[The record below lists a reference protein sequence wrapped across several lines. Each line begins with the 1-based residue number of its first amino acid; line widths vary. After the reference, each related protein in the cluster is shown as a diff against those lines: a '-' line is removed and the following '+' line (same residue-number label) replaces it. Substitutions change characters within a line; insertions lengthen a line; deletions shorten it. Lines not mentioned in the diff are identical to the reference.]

1 MIVTDNDVISY
12 FWLEAE
18 RTPAARS
25 VREKDDDGR
34 APPLWQPEFR
44 NVLYQH
50 MAHRDLPLD
59 DALQIADRVHADMR
73 DATVSVRTADV
84 LRLVNASGHS
94 AYDCEYVALAQRLGA
109 TLVTDD
115 QRVAKV
121 FPDTAVLME
130 EFVSG
135 DASTGVT

>member
-34 APPLWQPEFR
+34 APPLWQSEFR

-59 DALQIADRVHADMR
+59 EALQIADQVDADMR

-94 AYDCEYVALAQRLGA
+94 AYDCEYVALAQRLNVP
-109 TLVTDD
+109 LVTGDK
-115 QRVAKV
+115 RLPRL
-121 FPDTAVLME
+121 FPETAVLMKD
-130 EFVSG
+130 FGLG
-135 DASTGVT
+135 DAPLDR

>member
-34 APPLWQPEFR
+34 APPLWQSEFR

-59 DALQIADRVHADMR
+59 DALQIADRVDADMR
-73 DATVSVRTADV
+73 GATVSIRTVDV

-94 AYDCEYVALAQRLGA
+94 AYDCEYVALAQRLSA
-109 TLVTDD
+109 TLVTGD
-115 QRVAKV
+115 QRLPRL
-121 FPDTAVLME
+121 FPETAVLMKD
-130 EFVSG
+130 FGLG
-135 DASTGVT
+135 DAPLDR

>member
-12 FWLEAE
+12 FWLAAE

-25 VREKDDDGR
+25 VREKDDDWR
-34 APPLWQPEFR
+34 APPLWQSEFR

-59 DALQIADRVHADMR
+59 EALQIADQVDADMR

-84 LRLVNASGHS
+84 LRLVDASGHS
-94 AYDCEYVALAQRLGA
+94 AYDCEYVALAQRLGVP
-109 TLVTDD
+109 LVTGDK
-115 QRVAKV
+115 RLPKL
-121 FPDTAVLME
+121 FPETAVLME
-130 EFVSG
+130 DFGLE
-135 DASTGVT
+135 DAPLDR

>member
-1 MIVTDNDVISY
+1 MIVTDTDVISY

-25 VREKDDDGR
+25 VREKDDDWR
-34 APPLWQPEFR
+34 APPLWQSEFR

-59 DALQIADRVHADMR
+59 DALQIADRVDADMR

-94 AYDCEYVALAQRLGA
+94 AYDCEYVALAQRLNVP
-109 TLVTDD
+109 LVTGDK
-115 QRVAKV
+115 RLPKL
-121 FPDTAVLME
+121 FPETAVLME
-130 EFVSG
+130 DFGLE
-135 DASTGVT
+135 DAPLDR

>member
-34 APPLWQPEFR
+34 APPLWQSEFR

-59 DALQIADRVHADMR
+59 EALQIADRVDADMR
-73 DATVSVRTADV
+73 DATASVRTADV
-84 LRLVNASGHS
+84 LRLVDASGHS
-94 AYDCEYVALAQRLGA
+94 AYDCEYVALAQRLNVP
-109 TLVTDD
+109 LVTGDK
-115 QRVAKV
+115 RLPKL
-121 FPDTAVLME
+121 FPETAVLME
-130 EFVSG
+130 DFGLE
-135 DASTGVT
+135 DAPLDR

>member
-1 MIVTDNDVISY
+1 MIVTDTDVISY

-25 VREKDDDGR
+25 VREMDDDWR
-34 APPLWQPEFR
+34 APPLWQSEFR

-59 DALQIADRVHADMR
+59 DALQIADRVDADMR

-84 LRLVNASGHS
+84 LRLVDASGHS
-94 AYDCEYVALAQRLGA
+94 AYDCEYVALAQRLNVP
-109 TLVTDD
+109 LVTGDK
-115 QRVAKV
+115 RLPKL
-121 FPDTAVLME
+121 FPETAVLME
-130 EFVSG
+130 DFGLE
-135 DASTGVT
+135 DAPLDR

>member
-18 RTPAARS
+18 RTPAVRS
-25 VREKDDDGR
+25 VREMDDDWR
-34 APPLWQPEFR
+34 APPLWQSEFR

-59 DALQIADRVHADMR
+59 DALQIADRVDADMR

-84 LRLVNASGHS
+84 LRLVDAFGHP
-94 AYDCEYVALAQRLGA
+94 AYDCEYVALARRLGVP
-109 TLVTDD
+109 LVTGDK
-115 QRVAKV
+115 Q
-121 FPDTAVLME
+121 FPKLFPETAVLME
-130 EFVSG
+130 DFG
-135 DASTGVT
+135 LGIAPLAR